1 MALKKILI
9 SVDDSPYSIEA
20 VKKGVELA
28 VINNSAI
35 GLIHVIDE
43 SETIGNIDA
52 GISPAD
58 ALTILEK
65 QSDNLMGGLKNLYFH
80 DLDIEQFTPVGKPVK
95 EIIKTAER
103 WEADLIV
110 TGTHRTTGW
119 RRLIIGSVSE
129 DIIRHSKIPV
139 MVVPLLSNP

>member
-1 MALKKILI
+1 MGFQKILI

-20 VKKGVELA
+20 VKRGVELA
-28 VINNSAI
+28 SLNNAVI

-43 SETIGNIDA
+43 SQTVGNIDA

-58 ALTILEK
+58 ALLILEK
-65 QSDNLMGGLKNLYFH
+65 SSDKFMEGLRNLYFH
-80 DLDIEQFTPVGKPVK
+80 DVNVEQFTPVGKPVK

-103 WEADLIV
+103 WNADVII

-119 RRLIIGSVSE
+119 KRLIIGSISE
-129 DIIRHSKIPV
+129 EIIRHSKIPV
-139 MVVPLLSNP
+139 MVVPMA

>member
-1 MALKKILI
+1 MGFKKILI

-20 VKKGVELA
+20 AKKGVELA
-28 VINNSAI
+28 IANNAEI

-58 ALTILEK
+58 ALVILEK
-65 QSDNLMGGLKNLYFH
+65 GSDKFMEGLRNLYFH
-80 DLDIEQFTPVGKPVK
+80 DLNIQQFTPVGKPVK
-95 EIIKTAER
+95 EILNVAER
-103 WEADLIV
+103 WGADLIV

-119 RRLIIGSVSE
+119 KRLIIGSISE

-139 MVVPLLSNP
+139 MVVPLV

>member
-1 MALKKILI
+1 MGFNRILI

-28 VINNSAI
+28 GLNNAEV

-43 SETIGNIDA
+43 SQTVGNIDA

-58 ALTILEK
+58 ALVILERS
-65 QSDNLMGGLKNLYFH
+65 SDKLMNGLRNLYFH
-80 DLDIEQFTPVGKPVK
+80 DLHIEQFTPVGKPVK
-95 EIIKTAER
+95 EIIKTSER
-103 WEADLIV
+103 WNADVII

-119 RRLIIGSVSE
+119 KRLIIGSISE
-129 DIIRHSKIPV
+129 EIIRQSKIPV
-139 MVVPLLSNP
+139 LVVPMA

>member
-1 MALKKILI
+1 MAFKKILI
-9 SVDDSPYSIEA
+9 SVDDSAYSLEA

-28 VINNSAI
+28 KLNNAELGI
-35 GLIHVIDE
+35 IHVIDE
-43 SETIGNIDA
+43 SQTVGNIDA

-58 ALTILEK
+58 ALIILEK
-65 QSDNLMGGLKNLYFH
+65 ESDKFMLGLKDIYLH
-80 DLDIEQFTPVGKPVK
+80 DINVRQFSPVGKPVK

-103 WEADLIV
+103 WGADLIV

-119 RRLIIGSVSE
+119 KRLILGSISE

-139 MVVPLLSNP
+139 MVVPLA

>member
-1 MALKKILI
+1 MAFKRILI
-9 SVDDSPYSIEA
+9 SVDDSAYSIEA

-28 VINNSAI
+28 KLNNAEL

-43 SETIGNIDA
+43 SQTVGNIDA

-58 ALTILEK
+58 ALVILEK
-65 QSDNLMGGLKNLYFH
+65 ESDKFMIGLKDIYFH
-80 DLDIEQFTPVGKPVK
+80 DLSITQFSPVGKPVK

-103 WEADLIV
+103 WGADLIV
-110 TGTHRTTGW
+110 TGTHRTSGW
-119 RRLIIGSVSE
+119 KRLIIGSISE

-139 MVVPLLSNP
+139 MVVPLA

>member
-1 MALKKILI
+1 MGFRKILI

-20 VKKGVELA
+20 VKRGVELA
-28 VINNSAI
+28 SLNNAEI

-43 SETIGNIDA
+43 SQTVGNIDA

-58 ALTILEK
+58 ALLILEK
-65 QSDNLMGGLKNLYFH
+65 SSDKLMEGLRNLYFH
-80 DLDIEQFTPVGKPVK
+80 DVHIEQFTPVGKPVK

-103 WEADLIV
+103 WNADIIV

-119 RRLIIGSVSE
+119 KRLIIGSISE
-129 DIIRHSKIPV
+129 EIIRHSKIPV
-139 MVVPLLSNP
+139 MVVPMA

>member
-1 MALKKILI
+1 MGLQKILI

-28 VINNSAI
+28 KLNNAEI
-35 GLIHVIDE
+35 GIIHVIDE
-43 SETIGNIDA
+43 SQTVGNIDA

-58 ALTILEK
+58 ALVLLERESEK
-65 QSDNLMGGLKNLYFH
+65 FMEGLCNLYFH
-80 DLDIEQFTPVGKPVK
+80 DINIQQFSPVGKPVK

-103 WEADLIV
+103 WNADLII

-119 RRLIIGSVSE
+119 KRLIIGSISE

-139 MVVPLLSNP
+139 MVVPLAK

>member
-1 MALKKILI
+1 MKFNKILI

-20 VKKGVELA
+20 VKKGIELA
-28 VINNSAI
+28 GLTNSEI

-43 SETIGNIDA
+43 SQTVGNIDA

-58 ALTILEK
+58 GLVILEK
-65 QSDNLMGGLKNLYFH
+65 ASDKLMEGLRNLYFH
-80 DLDIEQFTPVGKPVK
+80 DTPIQLFNPFGKPYK

-103 WEADLIV
+103 WNADLII

-119 RRLIIGSVSE
+119 KRLIIGSISE
-129 DIIRHSKIPV
+129 DIIRHSRIPV
-139 MVVPLLSNP
+139 MVVPLV

>member
-1 MALKKILI
+1 MGFNKILI

-20 VKKGVELA
+20 VKKGIELA
-28 VINNSAI
+28 KLNNAEI

-43 SETIGNIDA
+43 SQTVGNIDA

-58 ALTILEK
+58 ALVILERS
-65 QSDNLMGGLKNLYFH
+65 SDKLIEGLRNLYFH
-80 DLDIEQFTPVGKPVK
+80 NLTMHQFSPVGKPYK
-95 EIIKTAER
+95 EILKTAER
-103 WEADLIV
+103 WGAELII

-119 RRLIIGSVSE
+119 KRLIIGSISE

-139 MVVPLLSNP
+139 MVVPLI